1 MGMYKSDVKPVI
13 CDANTSTA
21 VLFAGPTR
29 LRGFMIQAG
38 ATSGA
43 CIINGLSDAS
53 TVSTSTNT
61 QVYIPVQVGAN
72 QTETLNL
79 PEDGVLYAQ
88 RNGTG
93 IVDGVGVASN
103 TSGLTVT
110 LFIEK

>member
-1 MGMYKSDVKPVI
+1 MKSDVKPVI
-13 CDANTSTA
+13 CASNVSTA
-21 VLFAGPTR
+21 VLFTGPTR
-29 LRGFMIQAG
+29 LRGYMIQAG

-43 CIINGLSDAS
+43 CIINGLANTT

-61 QVYIPVQVGAN
+61 QVYIPIQVGAS

-93 IVDGVGVASN
+93 IVDGIGVASN
-103 TSGLTVT
+103 ISGLTVT
-110 LFIEK
+110 LFIDK